1 MEWHRSLNPGRQS
14 GEITAPYWY
23 ESIWNE
29 LSGRNARDEQNEWN
43 RQQSLEAYQRDMEM
57 WRIQNEYNSPSSQ
70 MARYQAAGL
79 NPNLIY
85 GQGSSGN
92 ATGMPSYQ
100 PAAGGTRPSGMETLT
115 RIANVIQLLVGLKGN
130 LASAEVARQR
140 AKSAALSL
148 QYLPGYLSGRNRLTE
163 FRADY
168 QNGLNWQFWTPRDFD
183 SNGRSVDYKS
193 WQDMYNRAP
202 ENFVRNPYF
211 FNFLEREQNY
221 RNRSI
226 LLNYQDAI
234 QQQNLN
240 RIRNMNSLLS
250 QQNQFF
256 KFDKYIG
263 YATDALGALLGL
275 GNFGL
280 GVGKFNVFKKFHG
293 F

>member
-1 MEWHRSLNPGRQS
+1 MKWSPYTNPYRAS
-14 GEITAPYWY
+14 GEITQPLWWENIY
-23 ESIWNE
+23 NE
-29 LSGRNARDEQNEWN
+29 ISGRNARDEQNEWN

-100 PAAGGTRPSGMETLT
+100 PAAGGSRPSGMETLT
-115 RIANVIQLLVGLKGN
+115 KIANVIQLLVGLKGN

-148 QYLPGYLSGRNRLTE
+148 QYLPGYLSNRNLNMEWQAQLTKNRDME
-163 FRADY
+163 Y
-168 QNGLNWQFWTPRDFD
+168 WTPQFTD
-183 SNGRSVDYKS
+183 SNGKPVFYKS
-193 WQDMYNRAP
+193 WQELYNSRP
-202 ENFVRNPYF
+202 EQFVHSPIF
-211 FNFLEREQNY
+211 FKFLEREQNY

-263 YATDALGALLGL
+263 YATDALGSLLGL